1 MKLFLCDYQEGAH
14 PDIMEALL
22 QTNLEQ
28 TCGYGLD
35 GYCEEAAELIKRECG
50 RENIFV
56 HFLVGGT
63 QTNATVIAA
72 ALRPYEGVLSP
83 VTGHI
88 NTHETGAIEACGHK
102 VLPLDANDGK
112 ITAEQ
117 IEKAW
122 YSHVNDETKEH
133 NVKPGMVYISFPTEL
148 GTLYKKAELEKI
160 SKTCRECGLYL
171 YVDGARMGYG
181 LMSGENDLTLADFAK
196 YCDAFYIGGTKV
208 GALFGEALVI
218 MNEKL
223 NENFRYMIK
232 QKGGL
237 LAKGRLLGIQFKT
250 LFKDGLYYRISQNA
264 IDKAMKL
271 KTVFEDKGYSF
282 FAASPTN
289 QQFPMLPDKVYEAL
303 KDRCEFWNKPDSTH
317 TTARFCTSWAT
328 EDEAVR
334 EVEKILEGFK

>member
-1 MKLFLCDYQEGAH
+1 
-14 PDIMEALL
+14 
-22 QTNLEQ
+22 
-28 TCGYGLD
+28 
-35 GYCEEAAELIKRECG
+35 
-50 RENIFV
+50 
-56 HFLVGGT
+56 
-63 QTNATVIAA
+63 
-72 ALRPYEGVLSP
+72 
-83 VTGHI
+83 
-88 NTHETGAIEACGHK
+88 
-102 VLPLDANDGK
+102 
-112 ITAEQ
+112 
-117 IEKAW
+117 
-122 YSHVNDETKEH
+122 
-133 NVKPGMVYISFPTEL
+133 MVYISFPTEL
-148 GTLYKKAELEKI
+148 GTLYKKAELKKI

-181 LMSGENDLTLADFAK
+181 LMSGENDLALADFAK

-218 MNEKL
+218 TNEKF